1 MAKQD
6 KTNKDVATDPK
17 TDVVVQPE
25 TTPETE
31 LEIGV
36 SQNKNETPE
45 LEQSGNRQSQIH
57 SDSEQSTVETVGSGQ
72 TEGVTD
78 TVLDSE
84 SEAKPTGKEGIEAG
98 GEITGGQSP
107 RDQNVGIEV
116 VDDLDEE
123 SEFDKLDLVMQ
134 KAVADAA
141 LEAIN
146 KALKTSDVPS
156 EPKEKTAQRERIAT
170 EVFAKNHR
178 KSVLYFTSDMTPFF
192 EKNDAIKHTK
202 GLDNKTIV
210 TVNKE

>member
-6 KTNKDVATDPK
+6 KTNKDAATDPK
-17 TDVVVQPE
+17 TDGVVQPE

-31 LEIGV
+31 
-36 SQNKNETPE
+36 NKNETPE
-45 LEQSGNRQSQIH
+45 IH

-84 SEAKPTGKEGIEAG
+84 SEAEATGKEGIEAG
-98 GEITGGQSP
+98 GEKLTK
-107 RDQNVGIEV
+107 
-116 VDDLDEE
+116 DDLLTKEE
-123 SEFDKLDLVMQ
+123 FLDAMKKSFDIL
-134 KAVADAA
+134 
-141 LEAIN
+141 N
-146 KALKTSDVPS
+146 VPS

-178 KSVLYFTSDMTPFF
+178 KSVLYFTSDMIPFF
-192 EKNDAIKHTK
+192 EKTDAIKHIK
-202 GLDNKTIV
+202 GLDDKTIV

>member
-1 MAKQD
+1 MAKQNNT
-6 KTNKDVATDPK
+6 KNNASTDPK

-31 LEIGV
+31 
-36 SQNKNETPE
+36 NKNETPE
-45 LEQSGNRQSQIH
+45 IH

-78 TVLDSE
+78 TIMDSE
-84 SEAKPTGKEGIEAG
+84 SEAETTGKEGIEAG
-98 GEITGGQSP
+98 GEGVT
-107 RDQNVGIEV
+107 DE
-116 VDDLDEE
+116 DLERMNQRANETPLTKEDILKLAEQ
-123 SEFDKLDLVMQ
+123 FDNQVR
-134 KAVADAA
+134 
-141 LEAIN
+141 
-146 KALKTSDVPS
+146 

-178 KSVLYFTSDMTPFF
+178 KSVLYFTSDMIPFF
-192 EKNDAIKHTK
+192 EKTDAIKHIK

>member
-6 KTNKDVATDPK
+6 KTKNNASTDPE

-31 LEIGV
+31 
-36 SQNKNETPE
+36 NKNETPE
-45 LEQSGNRQSQIH
+45 IH

-84 SEAKPTGKEGIEAG
+84 SEAGTTGKEGIEAG
-98 GEITGGQSP
+98 GEGVT
-107 RDQNVGIEV
+107 DE
-116 VDDLDEE
+116 DLEHMNQRAKETPLTKEDILKLAEQ
-123 SEFDKLDLVMQ
+123 FDNQVR
-134 KAVADAA
+134 
-141 LEAIN
+141 
-146 KALKTSDVPS
+146 
-156 EPKEKTAQRERIAT
+156 EPKEKTEQRERIAT

-178 KSVLYFTSDMTPFF
+178 KSVLYFTSDMIPFF
-192 EKNDAIKHTK
+192 EKTDAIKHIK
-202 GLDNKTIV
+202 GLDDKTIV

>member
-6 KTNKDVATDPK
+6 KTKNNASTDPE

-31 LEIGV
+31 
-36 SQNKNETPE
+36 NKNETPE
-45 LEQSGNRQSQIH
+45 IH

-84 SEAKPTGKEGIEAG
+84 SEAETTGKEGIEAG
-98 GEITGGQSP
+98 GEIAGG
-107 RDQNVGIEV
+107 
-116 VDDLDEE
+116 DLDEE
-123 SEFDKLDLVMQ
+123 SELDKLDPAMQ
-134 KAVADAA
+134 KAVAGAA

-178 KSVLYFTSDMTPFF
+178 KSVLYFTSDMIPFF
-192 EKNDAIKHTK
+192 EKTDAIKHIK
-202 GLDNKTIV
+202 GLDDKTIV

>member
-1 MAKQD
+1 MAKQNNT
-6 KTNKDVATDPK
+6 KNNASTDPK

-31 LEIGV
+31 
-36 SQNKNETPE
+36 NKNKTPE
-45 LEQSGNRQSQIH
+45 IH

-84 SEAKPTGKEGIEAG
+84 SEAETTGKEGIE
-98 GEITGGQSP
+98 TGA
-107 RDQNVGIEV
+107 EKLTK
-116 VDDLDEE
+116 DDLLTKEE
-123 SEFDKLDLVMQ
+123 FLDAMKKSFDIL
-134 KAVADAA
+134 
-141 LEAIN
+141 N
-146 KALKTSDVPS
+146 VPS

-178 KSVLYFTSDMTPFF
+178 KSVLYFTSDMIPFF
-192 EKNDAIKHTK
+192 EKTDAIKHIK
-202 GLDNKTIV
+202 GLDDKTIV

>member
-6 KTNKDVATDPK
+6 KTNKNAATDPK
-17 TDVVVQPE
+17 TDAVVQPE

-31 LEIGV
+31 
-36 SQNKNETPE
+36 NKNETPE
-45 LEQSGNRQSQIH
+45 IH

-98 GEITGGQSP
+98 GEGVT
-107 RDQNVGIEV
+107 DE
-116 VDDLDEE
+116 DLERMNQRANETPLIKEDILKMAEQ
-123 SEFDKLDLVMQ
+123 FDNQVR
-134 KAVADAA
+134 
-141 LEAIN
+141 
-146 KALKTSDVPS
+146 
-156 EPKEKTAQRERIAT
+156 EPKAKTAQRERIAT

-178 KSVLYFTSDMTPFF
+178 KSVLYFTSDMIPFF
-192 EKNDAIKHTK
+192 EKTDAIKHIK
-202 GLDNKTIV
+202 GLDDKTIV

>member
-1 MAKQD
+1 MAKQNNT
-6 KTNKDVATDPK
+6 KNNASTDPK
-17 TDVVVQPE
+17 TDVVIQPE
-25 TTPETE
+25 TTPETK
-31 LEIGV
+31 
-36 SQNKNETPE
+36 NKNETPE
-45 LEQSGNRQSQIH
+45 IH

-78 TVLDSE
+78 TVLDSK
-84 SEAKPTGKEGIEAG
+84 SEAETTGKEGIETGA
-98 GEITGGQSP
+98 EIAGGQSP
-107 RDQNVGIEV
+107 RDQNVNIEV

-123 SEFDKLDLVMQ
+123 SEFDKLDPAMQ
-134 KAVADAA
+134 KAVAGAA

-178 KSVLYFTSDMTPFF
+178 KSVLYFTSDMIPFF
-192 EKNDAIKHTK
+192 EKTDAIKHIK
-202 GLDNKTIV
+202 GLDDKTIV

>member
-1 MAKQD
+1 MAKSN
-6 KTNKDVATDPK
+6 KNNKDASTDPK

-31 LEIGV
+31 
-36 SQNKNETPE
+36 NKNETPE
-45 LEQSGNRQSQIH
+45 IH

-84 SEAKPTGKEGIEAG
+84 SEAETTGEEGIEAG
-98 GEITGGQSP
+98 GEITGEESK
-107 RDQNVGIEV
+107 RDQ
-116 VDDLDEE
+116 
-123 SEFDKLDLVMQ
+123 
-134 KAVADAA
+134 
-141 LEAIN
+141 
-146 KALKTSDVPS
+146 DVNIPS

-178 KSVLYFTSDMTPFF
+178 KSVLYFTSDMIPFF
-192 EKNDAIKHTK
+192 EKTDAIKHIK
-202 GLDNKTIV
+202 GLDDKTIV

>member
-1 MAKQD
+1 MAISFFQRQSIMAKQNNT
-6 KTNKDVATDPK
+6 KNNASTDPE
-17 TDVVVQPE
+17 TDVVVQSE
-25 TTPETE
+25 TTSETE
-31 LEIGV
+31 
-36 SQNKNETPE
+36 NKNETQE
-45 LEQSGNRQSQIH
+45 IH

-84 SEAKPTGKEGIEAG
+84 SEAGTTGKEGIEAG
-98 GEITGGQSP
+98 GEIAGG
-107 RDQNVGIEV
+107 
-116 VDDLDEE
+116 DLDEE
-123 SEFDKLDLVMQ
+123 SEFDKLDPAMQ
-134 KAVADAA
+134 KAVAGAA

-178 KSVLYFTSDMTPFF
+178 KSVLYFTSDMIPFF
-192 EKNDAIKHTK
+192 EKTDAIKHIK
-202 GLDNKTIV
+202 GLDDKTIV